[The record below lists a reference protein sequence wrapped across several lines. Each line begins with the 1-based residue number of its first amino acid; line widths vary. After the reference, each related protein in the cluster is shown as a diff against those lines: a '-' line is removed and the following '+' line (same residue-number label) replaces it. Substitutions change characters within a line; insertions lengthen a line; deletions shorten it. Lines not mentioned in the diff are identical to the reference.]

1 MARGPVTA
9 PARVLI
15 KMGRMA
21 MAEMSGA
28 VNTGPHAGL
37 DSHRGWDYPVLAT
50 RGLEAGTVSRLARR
64 TAAASRYLSAL
75 FNYEPRF
82 ALLVLGPDD
91 WDSRSPHGV
100 YGMPGY
106 EQGNLLVAGTTN
118 RFWAE
123 SLDLIKAGAPDRL
136 PGLSAVYGSAGGE
149 IDLTPFFDLL
159 PVHELAHAFVNDG
172 PLRLPRR
179 WLDEFECNLLM
190 HGYVAAGE
198 PGQLP
203 VLTTFPAAI
212 AAIEPPGTGYRSLA
226 DFDPHAGDMDPW
238 NYGWYQCRLSVAAA
252 RVHDSAG
259 AGAARR
265 LSDAF
270 LSRTAHA
277 DDEEFSDEELVRLL
291 DQADP
296 ALGDVA
302 RNW

>member
-1 MARGPVTA
+1 
-9 PARVLI
+9 
-15 KMGRMA
+15 
-21 MAEMSGA
+21 MAELSGE

-37 DSHRGWDYPVLAT
+37 ESHPGWGYPVFAS
-50 RGLEAGTVSRLARR
+50 RGLDAGTVSLLAAR

-75 FNYEPRF
+75 LRYEPRF
-82 ALLVLGPDD
+82 ALLVLGPQD
-91 WDSRSPHGV
+91 WASRSPNLV

-106 EQGNLLVAGTTN
+106 EQGNLLVAGTSN
-118 RFWAE
+118 RFWEE
-123 SLDLIKAGAPDRL
+123 SLELITAGAPDHL
-136 PGLSAVYGSAGGE
+136 PGLSAVYGTAEGG
-149 IDLTPFFDLL
+149 IDLSPFFDLL

-179 WLDEFECNLLM
+179 WLDEFECNLAM
-190 HGYVAAGE
+190 HGYVAAEE

-203 VLTTFPAAI
+203 ALITFPAAI
-212 AAIEPPGTGYRSLA
+212 AAIEPPGSWHRGLA
-226 DFDPHAGDMDPW
+226 DFDTYHAENMEPW

-252 RVHDSAG
+252 RVHDRAG

-277 DDEEFSDEELVRLL
+277 DDGELSDEELVRLL

-296 ALGDVA
+296 AIGDVA
-302 RNW
+302 RDW

>member
-1 MARGPVTA
+1 
-9 PARVLI
+9 
-15 KMGRMA
+15 

-28 VNTGPHAGL
+28 VSTGPHAGL
-37 DSHRGWDYPVLAT
+37 ESHPGWDYPVLAS
-50 RGLEAGTVSRLARR
+50 RGLDAGTVSRLAAR

-75 FNYEPRF
+75 FSYEPRF
-82 ALLVLGPDD
+82 ALLVLGPED
-91 WDSRSPHGV
+91 WDSRSPGLV
-100 YGMPGY
+100 YGMPNY
-106 EQGNLLVAGTTN
+106 EQGNLLIAGTSN
-118 RFWAE
+118 RFWEE
-123 SLDLIKAGAPDRL
+123 SLELIKAGAPDRL
-136 PGLSAVYGSAGGE
+136 PGLSAVYGTGDGG
-149 IDLTPFFDLL
+149 IDLTPFFGLL

-179 WLDEFECNLLM
+179 WLDELECNLAM
-190 HGYVAAGE
+190 HGYVAAEE

-203 VLTTFPAAI
+203 ALITFPAAI
-212 AAIEPPGTGYRSLA
+212 AAIEPPGTGYRMLA
-226 DFDPHAGDMDPW
+226 DFDTYYAGNMDPW

-270 LSRTAHA
+270 LSRAART
-277 DDEEFSDEELVRLL
+277 DGEDLSDEELMRLL

-296 ALGDVA
+296 AIGDIV

>member
-1 MARGPVTA
+1 M
-9 PARVLI
+9 
-15 KMGRMA
+15 
-21 MAEMSGA
+21 MAEVSGA
-28 VNTGPHAGL
+28 VNTSPHAGL
-37 DSHRGWDYPVLAT
+37 ESYPGWGYPVLAS
-50 RGLEAGTVSRLARR
+50 RGLDAGTVRRLAER

-75 FNYEPRF
+75 FSYEPRF
-82 ALLVLGPDD
+82 ALLVLGPQD
-91 WDSRSPHGV
+91 WASRSLDLV

-106 EQGNLLVAGTTN
+106 EQGNLLVAGTGN
-118 RFWAE
+118 RFWEE
-123 SLDLIKAGAPDRL
+123 SLELIRAGAPDYL
-136 PGLSAVYGSAGGE
+136 PGLSAVYGTAEGE
-149 IDLTPFFDLL
+149 IDLAPFFDLL

-179 WLDEFECNLLM
+179 WLDEFECNLAM
-190 HGYVAAGE
+190 HGYVAAEE

-203 VLTTFPAAI
+203 ALITFPAAI
-212 AAIEPPGTGYRSLA
+212 AAIEPPGTAYRNLA
-226 DFDPHAGDMDPW
+226 DFDTYHAGNMDPW

-265 LSDAF
+265 LSDTF
-270 LSRTAHA
+270 VSRTART
-277 DDEEFSDEELVRLL
+277 DDEDLSDEELVRLL

>member
-1 MARGPVTA
+1 MT
-9 PARVLI
+9 
-15 KMGRMA
+15 
-21 MAEMSGA
+21 EMSGT
-28 VNTGPHAGL
+28 VDSGPHAGL
-37 DSHRGWDYPVLAT
+37 ESHPGWDYPVLAS

-64 TAAASRYLSAL
+64 TAAAFRYLSAL
-75 FNYEPRF
+75 FRYRPRF
-82 ALLVLGPDD
+82 ALLVLGPED
-91 WDSRSPHGV
+91 WGSRSPDLV

-106 EQGNLLVAGTTN
+106 EHGNLLVAGTSN
-118 RFWAE
+118 RFWEE
-123 SLDLIKAGAPDRL
+123 SLDLIAAGAPGHL
-136 PGLSAVYGSAGGE
+136 PRLSAVYGAAGGG
-149 IDLTPFFDLL
+149 IDLTPFFELL

-190 HGYVAAGE
+190 HGYVAAEE

-203 VLTTFPAAI
+203 ALITFPAAI
-212 AAIEPPGTGYRSLA
+212 AAIEPPATGYRSLA
-226 DFDPHAGDMDPW
+226 DFDTHYAGNMDPW

-277 DDEEFSDEELVRLL
+277 DDEELGDEELVRLL

-296 ALGDVA
+296 ALGEVA
-302 RNW
+302 RSW

>member
-1 MARGPVTA
+1 
-9 PARVLI
+9 
-15 KMGRMA
+15 MA

-37 DSHRGWDYPVLAT
+37 ESHPGWGYPVLASP
-50 RGLEAGTVSRLARR
+50 GLDVGTVSRLAAR
-64 TAAASRYLSAL
+64 TSAASRYMSAL
-75 FNYEPRF
+75 FSYEPRF
-82 ALLVLGPDD
+82 ALLVLGPQD
-91 WDSRSPHGV
+91 WDSRSPNLV

-106 EQGNLLVAGTTN
+106 EQGNLLVAGTGN

-123 SLDLIKAGAPDRL
+123 SLELIRAGAPDHL
-136 PGLSAVYGSAGGE
+136 PSLSAVYGTAEGE

-179 WLDEFECNLLM
+179 WLDEFECNLAM
-190 HGYVAAGE
+190 HGYVAAEE

-203 VLTTFPAAI
+203 ALITFPAAI
-212 AAIEPPGTGYRSLA
+212 AAIEPPGTGYRNLA
-226 DFDPHAGDMDPW
+226 DFDTYHAGNMDPW

-265 LSDAF
+265 LSDTF
-270 LSRTAHA
+270 LSRAARTV
-277 DDEEFSDEELVRLL
+277 DEDLSDEELARLL